1 MLFRS
6 ITLLGTDKTELR
18 SPIFRLS
25 ISFLIYH
32 LQILLPHSLQLFARA
47 WDMQTQNVTE
57 TRLLRLEP
65 STIACRPQDVCH
77 FTAVFDREEDIRELR
92 FSLDDASAGELQEDG
107 TFTAGQ
113 KSGCLLYTSRCV

>member
-1 MLFRS
+1 MIR
-6 ITLLGTDKTELR
+6 G
-18 SPIFRLS
+18 
-25 ISFLIYH
+25 SFQAAVSVSESYYEQKLIAHWY
-32 LQILLPHSLQLFARA
+32 ARA

-107 TFTAGQ
+107 TFTAADFSACKYG
-113 KSGCLLYTSRCV
+113 R